1 MRSEVAIG
9 HLLNRAIKQKL
20 IERNEVIVCSKAGFL
35 SFDFREDIEPRTYI
49 DDTYVKTGLFQLNEF
64 VGGCHC
70 LSGPFLK
77 NQVSFDQWFKY
88 LYTSICSPT
97 LHNIIL
103 MPRPELETK
112 ILILNK

>member
-77 NQVSFDQWFKY
+77 NQVSFDHWLKY
-88 LYTSICSPT
+88 L
-97 LHNIIL
+97 
-103 MPRPELETK
+103 
-112 ILILNK
+112 